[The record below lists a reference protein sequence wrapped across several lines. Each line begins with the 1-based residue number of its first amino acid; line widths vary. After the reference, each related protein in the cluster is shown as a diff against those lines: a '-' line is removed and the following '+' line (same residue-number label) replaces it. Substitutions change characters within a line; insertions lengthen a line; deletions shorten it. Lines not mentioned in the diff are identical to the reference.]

1 MGFVMVKFFAAVL
14 FVVVAMGAQAR
25 EVNPLVQACKENPT
39 HSICVARA
47 EKRAVMAEKRAQRSR
62 DQAELVK
69 ANVEPK

>member
-1 MGFVMVKFFAAVL
+1 MGFVMLKIVTAVL
-14 FVVVAMGAQAR
+14 FVVVAMGVQAR

-47 EKRAVMAEKRAQRSR
+47 EKRAVMSEKRATKAR

-69 ANVEPK
+69 ANVSVK